1 MLDVKT
7 AFLLWITQTGTF
19 SILLIAIW
27 LHAPNQRHYLWFGLG
42 FASHALGLGL
52 VATRN
57 EIPDF
62 ISIQVAN
69 FISLSSFSF
78 WVVGLAR
85 FDGRQPPRLF
95 LLPPLL
101 WTAANLLPFVRVEF
115 AYRFAVYEIATSVGF
130 VIMAFTVGNS
140 AFSTIRYRQML
151 ASVWILQAISGI
163 VFAGLVVML
172 MPSDFPALT
181 IKGHIGLIAIV
192 GFVTAVV
199 ILAKML
205 MDQSEARLRELAC
218 TDPLTGALNRRG
230 LSDAFEQMT
239 GASDKPAVA
248 LLLFDLDHFK
258 QINDRYGHQTGDLVL
273 SEFARLCKSLLP
285 QGTAF
290 GRTGGEEFAA
300 VLTVAEARDAA
311 LIAETARLAMAER
324 KIPAGAVA
332 TSVTVS
338 IGIAVATMAEATLD
352 QLMKN
357 ADKALYKA
365 KAQGRN
371 RTAVTNGKRV
381 VTVPPNR
388 TDPLDDQA
396 DRQVAILKRLASVA
410 GSDKS

>member
-7 AFLLWITQTGTF
+7 AFLLRITQTGTF
-19 SILLIAIW
+19 SILLLAIW

-42 FASHALGLGL
+42 FAGHALGLGL
-52 VATRN
+52 IATRN

-95 LLPPLL
+95 LLPALL
-101 WTAANLLPFVRVEF
+101 WTAANLLPFVRAEF
-115 AYRFAVYEIATSVGF
+115 AYRFATYEIATSVGF
-130 VIMAFTVGNS
+130 VIMAFTVGKS

-151 ASVWILQAISGI
+151 ATVWILQAISGI
-163 VFAGLVVML
+163 VFAGLVIML
-172 MPSDFPALT
+172 MPGGFPELT
-181 IKGHIGLIAIV
+181 IKAHIGLVAIV

-230 LSDAFEQMT
+230 LSDAFEDMMRA
-239 GASDKPAVA
+239 GEKPAIA

-258 QINDRYGHQTGDLVL
+258 QVNDRYGHQTGDLVL
-273 SEFARLCKSLLP
+273 CEFARLCKSLLP

-352 QLMKN
+352 QLIKN
-357 ADKALYKA
+357 ADKALYRA

-381 VTVPPNR
+381 VTMPLNR

-396 DRQVAILKRLASVA
+396 DRQVAILKRLASAA

>member
-7 AFLLWITQTGTF
+7 AFLLWVTQAGTF

-42 FASHALGLGL
+42 FAGHALGLGL
-52 VATRN
+52 IAARN

-62 ISIQVAN
+62 ISIHMAN

-78 WVVGLAR
+78 WVVGLAT
-85 FDGRQPPRLF
+85 FDGRRPPRLY

-101 WTAANLLPFVRVEF
+101 WTAANLLPFIRAEF
-115 AYRFAVYEIATSVGF
+115 AYRFAVYDIASSIGF
-130 VIMAFTVGNS
+130 AIMAFTVGKS

-151 ASVWILQAISGI
+151 ALVWILQAIGGI
-163 VFAGLVVML
+163 VFAGLAIRL
-172 MPSDFPALT
+172 MPSSFPDLT
-181 IKGHIGLIAIV
+181 IKAHVGLVAIV
-192 GFVTAVV
+192 GFVTAIV

-230 LSDAFEQMT
+230 LNDAFEQMT
-239 GASDKPAVA
+239 GTSDKPAVA

-273 SEFARLCKSLLP
+273 CEFARLCTSLLP
-285 QGTAF
+285 QGAAF
-290 GRTGGEEFAA
+290 ARTGGEEFAA
-300 VLTVAEARDAA
+300 MLGVAEARDAA
-311 LIAETARLAMAER
+311 LVAETARLAMAER

-338 IGIAVATMAEATLD
+338 VGIAVSTVAEATLD

-357 ADKALYKA
+357 ADKALYRA

-381 VTVPPNR
+381 VTLPPHR

-396 DRQVAILKRLASVA
+396 DHQVAILKRLASVA
-410 GSDKS
+410 GSDNS